1 MYSTCIQNL
10 ATFASAVKEIWLQT
24 FKLKMGHVTTPLLGV
39 VVIQKLWFDIAY
51 LYANFDDSTFS
62 LFRYITGAP
71 KFKVG
76 HMTLTMSL

>member
-1 MYSTCIQNL
+1 
-10 ATFASAVKEIWLQT
+10 
-24 FKLKMGHVTTPLLGV
+24 MGHVTTPLLGV